1 MSPEIMKYIL
11 FIGAVVAFF
20 IFLRDFIPMLFGVN
34 DVELHNTRM
43 KQLDFANERVR
54 NGKSKTEEEEIR
66 KLINDI
72 TTPLIKH
79 VMPNIEYRKD
89 LDSLEKNLKFA
100 GFDKY
105 FTASQ
110 YIALIIAG
118 RFAGLFAFIVF
129 FPFAKPIA
137 FLWLFALGIFPSF
150 LFKNSVNNKKEVLLM
165 GFPEFINISKSY
177 LASGMTFEKAVE
189 ESIMYVNKEWQELL
203 KRYLI
208 NSETL
213 SRRECLT
220 ILAEESNIFEI
231 NEFMSLVQ
239 LNMEQGIDVKD
250 SFERQYGKIKDLQ
263 NLAIVKK
270 IEGRKVWTVLVQGP
284 VLLTILVAFG
294 LPTFESMMGM
304 GSLM

>member
-137 FLWLFALGIFPSF
+137 FLWFFALGIFPSF

-231 NEFMSLVQ
+231 KEFMSLVQ
-239 LNMEQGIDVKD
+239 LNMEQGIDVKE

-263 NLAIVKK
+263 NLAFIKK
-270 IEGRKVWTVLVQGP
+270 IEGRRVWTILVQGP

>member
-1 MSPEIMKYIL
+1 
-11 FIGAVVAFF
+11 
-20 IFLRDFIPMLFGVN
+20 
-34 DVELHNTRM
+34 M

-137 FLWLFALGIFPSF
+137 FLWLFALGVFPAF

-231 NEFMSLVQ
+231 KEFMSLVQ

-263 NLAIVKK
+263 NLAIMKK

-294 LPTFESMMGM
+294 LPTFESMMGI

>member
-189 ESIMYVNKEWQELL
+189 ESIIYVNKEWQELL

-231 NEFMSLVQ
+231 KEFMSLVQ